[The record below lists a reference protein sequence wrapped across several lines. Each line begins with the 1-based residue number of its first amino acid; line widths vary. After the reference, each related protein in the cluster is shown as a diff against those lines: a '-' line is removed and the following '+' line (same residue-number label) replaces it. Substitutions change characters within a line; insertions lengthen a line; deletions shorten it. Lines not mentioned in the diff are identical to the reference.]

1 MARQSGT
8 EERRASR
15 ERERSYLVAR
25 EDDVDVA
32 PAWIG
37 VNLVVNV
44 ELDVLGELV
53 HEAGAYLANQPSDN
67 THTRRGRE
75 GFAASHEPGVMQLES
90 NIGPAGGAL
99 PREAACSS
107 ASCVSRALRKRRAR
121 CWFILARGATPTHA
135 RTCTALALS
144 HTRTRE
150 RERDGARRDVI
161 PSMAM

>member
-32 PAWIG
+32 PARIG

-67 THTRRGRE
+67 THTHTRRGRGIRSISRTRRDAVGVE
-75 GFAASHEPGVMQLES
+75 HWASRRRLATRGGLLECLLR
-90 NIGPAGGAL
+90 IA
-99 PREAACSS
+99 S
-107 ASCVSRALRKRRAR
+107 ASKAARSLLVHLGTRRDAYTRTHVHGVSS
-121 CWFILARGATPTHA
+121 
-135 RTCTALALS
+135 LS
-144 HTRTRE
+144 HTRTHTGE
-150 RERDGARRDVI
+150 RARWR
-161 PSMAM
+161 